1 MKNIFLIQVFIFI
14 SIKSFAQV
22 VPGSFLIENIVV
34 HTANDVIENAVVG
47 VQGDSIVLVA
57 DARVIRLNK
66 SVYERIIDGEGNHL
80 YPGFIAMNSSI
91 GLREIDAVRATLDYA
106 EVGKINPHVRSLAS
120 FNTDSRIIPTV
131 RSNGVLFVQACPRA
145 GLVAGSSSL
154 FHLSGW
160 NWEDAVVHVDDG
172 MHLNWPTAPL
182 KLNPSDTSKQ
192 DKTNGKDLQEL
203 HKLFSESRAYVFEN
217 PAKRNLRLEAMTP
230 VIQGNSTLY
239 LHVEKARDIQDAV
252 WFAKQYDIKRICVVG
267 GEESHLVIDVLK
279 RNNVSVVLPRVHRLP
294 ELPDTGAE
302 EIYSQAAILSKAGIL
317 VALSYDGDM
326 EAMGT
331 RNLPFTAGTVA
342 AYGLS
347 NIEAMNLISLNPA
360 KIMGLDLKEGSI
372 DVGKKASFFL
382 AKGNCMDMRSGG
394 AIRIWVDGKEISSD
408 NEQKQLN
415 RKYLNKYGISE

>member
-1 MKNIFLIQVFIFI
+1 MKNLFVIQAFIFI
-14 SIKSFAQV
+14 SVKSFAQI

-34 HTANDVIENAVVG
+34 HTASSVIENAVVG

-57 DARVIRLNK
+57 DATVIRLNK
-66 SVYERIIDGEGNHL
+66 SVYERIIDGERNHL

-106 EVGKINPHVRSLAS
+106 EVGKINPHVRSLTS
-120 FNTDSRIIPTV
+120 YNTDSRIIPTV

-160 NWEDAVVHVDDG
+160 NWEDAVVQADDG
-172 MHLNWPTAPL
+172 MHVNWPQGAL
-182 KLNPSDTSKQ
+182 KLNPSDTSRQ
-192 DKTNGKDLQEL
+192 DKSNRKDLEEL
-203 HKLFSESRAYVFEN
+203 HKLFGEAKAYIFEN
-217 PAKRNLRLEAMTP
+217 PAKRNLRLEAMKP
-230 VIQGNSTLY
+230 IIQGNSTLY

-279 RNNVSVVLPRVHRLP
+279 KNNVSVVLPRVHRLP
-294 ELPDTGAE
+294 NLPDTGPE
-302 EIYSQAAILSKAGIL
+302 EIYAQAAILSKAGVL

-331 RNLPFTAGTVA
+331 RNLPFTAGTVS

-347 NIEAMNLISLNPA
+347 NAEAINLISLNPA
-360 KIMGLDLKEGSI
+360 KIMGLESREGSV

-382 AKGNCMDMRSGG
+382 ARGNALDMRSGG
-394 AIRIWVDGKEISSD
+394 ALRIWVDGKEISSD